1 MYKMQLELLGFKFR
15 VEVVILCLIVGAILG
30 CHVFCSCVKVS
41 AKEGMQVM
49 GAVLNYTMGEGVA
62 NSWDTREQKKGS
74 SANWRSQDHDSYAS
88 KMVTPNE
95 SMNFFA
101 DTQFEPKCCGS
112 SYSANGGLTSQ
123 GVTSGGCACLNTK
136 QMNYLNTRGGNRTL
150 PTEF

>member
-1 MYKMQLELLGFKFR
+1 MYKMQLEILGFKCR
-15 VEVVILCLIVGAILG
+15 VEVVIVCLIVGVILG

-41 AKEGMQVM
+41 IKEGLQVM
-49 GAVLNYTMGEGVA
+49 GAALNYTMGDGVA
-62 NSWDTREQKKGS
+62 NSWDTREGKKGS
-74 SANWRSQDHDSYAS
+74 SVDWRSQDHNSYAS
-88 KMVTPNE
+88 KMVPPND
-95 SMNFFA
+95 SMFFFA

-112 SYSANGGLTSQ
+112 TYSANGGLTSQ